1 MKKANGNIG
10 IKKKIAIII
19 LGIIGVAT
27 QFGLLFG
34 GAYIWDNIRFFSDE
48 DIQLMEA
55 SHESACKM
63 AQDRMKEKYGLEG
76 TIVECEPSCERQDIV
91 DVRWIYR
98 GYFDV
103 KIETETDVINMNVYP
118 DDGIVLDDY
127 QAEIFYRD
135 FEAYL
140 LENLDI
146 PTPYDIDIYIGNGD
160 ENFIWSGK
168 GMLEGYYQQGQ
179 FFEAMPKRMHEGSLF
194 YLPEIL
200 VDIKYVDKRG
210 DLEQIFSPQLRELFE
225 NYPICIC
232 VQNYE
237 DETYARKGR
246 PFFGEGLKSQ
256 YVYEWPF
263 YEPDFDGDEYGS
275 VYEYY
280 SIY

>member
-19 LGIIGVAT
+19 LGIIVVAT

-34 GAYIWDNIRFFSDE
+34 GAYIWNNIRFFSDE

-63 AQDRMKEKYGLEG
+63 AQDRLKEKYGLEG
-76 TIVECEPSCERQDIV
+76 TIVECEPSCERMDIV

-146 PTPYDIDIYIGNGD
+146 PTPYDIDIYIGRGD
-160 ENFIWSGK
+160 DTFIWSGK

-179 FFEAMPKRMHEGSLF
+179 FFEAVPKRMDEAAMKQ
-194 YLPEIL
+194 LPIIL
-200 VDIKYVDKRG
+200 VDIKYVDERG
-210 DLEQIFSPQLRELFE
+210 DLEQIFSSQLKELFGK
-225 NYPICIC
+225 YPVCVC
-232 VQNYE
+232 VQNYA
-237 DETYARKGR
+237 DETYARKRR
-246 PFFGEGLKSQ
+246 PFFDEGLKSQ
-256 YVYEWPF
+256 YIYERDF
-263 YEPDFDGDEYGS
+263 YNSELNVDEFYT
-275 VYEYY
+275 
-280 SIY
+280 IY